1 MGLNVYGFQS
11 DFKPHLGHQFKVVIS
26 GTNSDAQPD
35 ITSQLVKS
43 IKLPEMGMN
52 VEKRNYG
59 TTSLGLSVFTF
70 AEQSIDITFTETE
83 SFDVLNTFI
92 ACLGWTSNQAINHFY
107 IFVEEYDETML
118 NLIRKYVYTARVCEV
133 GQPSW
138 QRTGSA
144 SFIELTV
151 KFLVLS
157 ANISDVS
164 TDNKTPFA
172 VVAQAV
178 SPTMDQ
184 QADVIGAATDYG
196 EDYAS
201 TTEELAAAETRYKE
215 DLKKQYAEQ
224 KDKENRRVN
233 DAVKQLQEKYQD
245 PNEKVKKAKDD
256 LEKAKKEQ
264 EDAKKK
270 LEKTKKM
277 YDTFISDETKKE
289 RTESLNN
296 TLKALDA
303 SGNPLYKGKTLDNM
317 SKTELESFLNEYV
330 SGEAN
335 INNDKRFFG
344 DKGKNI
350 DYLKS
355 LIDLKDAEEKAATAD
370 RNVMLAKG
378 GVTNAEADLAA
389 YNAERKKVREQ
400 GTPKAQ
406 SFGANNGQPSN
417 EEVLAGLNGRVQS
430 ANGSDATA
438 VTPTPAG
445 TTTNNQYFSSQTVSA
460 KKGMAASNKLAADNN
475 ISALSV
481 EIAKKK
487 LGNKASEADVIAEAK
502 RIDSER
508 AKSGAAYNGMNS
520 AYNKTWTYEYEMGSK
535 LNDKGEVKWGGLRA
549 TATNSSKA
557 KKLIDAGEAE
567 IKNGK
572 LVYTEKGFNKLSESQ
587 KKEKHAAV
595 GGQVYDGSDL
605 GGDGKGTG
613 IDCSGLASVVVADTT
628 GSKISQVSAGTSGIV
643 DKAVATGQ
651 YKKTSMSVDN
661 LKQGDIVSNSGSHV
675 VTIAYTEGDY
685 IYAYESTGTTGAQL
699 KAYTKKE
706 FKSKYGKASVASINA

>member
-201 TTEELAAAETRYKE
+201 TTEKLAAAEIAYKK
-215 DLKKQYAEQ
+215 DLQKQYAEQ
-224 KDKENRRVN
+224 KTKENSRVN

-245 PNEKVKKAKDD
+245 PNEKVKKTKAD

-264 EDAKKK
+264 EEAKKE
-270 LEKTKKM
+270 LEDTKKI
-277 YDTFISDETKKE
+277 YDTFMSDETKKE
-289 RTESLNN
+289 KSESLNN

-317 SKTELESFLNEYV
+317 SSDELKAFLKEY
-330 SGEAN
+330 SDGDAN
-335 INNDKRFFG
+335 INNDMVSKIG
-344 DKGKNI
+344 NKA
-350 DYLKS
+350 YLES
-355 LIDLKDAEEKAATAD
+355 LIDLKKAEEKVAKAD
-370 RNVMLAKG
+370 ENAMLAEG
-378 GVTNAEADLAA
+378 RVTNAEADLAA